1 MERQQSPASLH
12 LSVMPH
18 HAGAVAD
25 RFLLDLRACV
35 DNVRR
40 KGGRA
45 VARKGKAAIYQGG
58 WVGGLW
64 SGGGV
69 CLLWCYVVLICF
81 RLRGGC
87 GAQGQ
92 GGHLP
97 GLVGCRWWYIYM
109 LSACVCKNVCI
120 FMHFSLTN

>member
-58 WVGGLW
+58 WDVVFFLGRGWWMLCL
-64 SGGGV
+64 V
-69 CLLWCYVVLICF
+69 CMYVYV
-81 RLRGGC
+81 
-87 GAQGQ
+87 
-92 GGHLP
+92 
-97 GLVGCRWWYIYM
+97 W
-109 LSACVCKNVCI
+109 I